1 MASVSRKGSKAL
13 SLMKAK
19 GKREFSLAKS
29 SQKNNTILLYQS
41 FVRLKIPIH
50 HQSGRRIVS
59 MSENSDQN
67 KVIRVLN
74 AYEAEIVRLN
84 RRVLDESPDLI
95 AIIGSDYIYYYVNPS
110 YIAIHGMAEE
120 DFIGFHVKKFLGDD
134 IFEHVVKPNME
145 LCMKGEDVHYEEW
158 FDFGESGVLYMDVR
172 YLPLHDS
179 DGKVDRIVVVS
190 RDITYRKEAEDYR
203 LSQEKLRT
211 IVELAGTYNHEINNP
226 LCSLGGYVELLAR
239 EETDPKKL
247 EYLQK
252 AKEEIN
258 RIAKVTLKIEHMTS
272 VRLSDYP
279 GGMQILDVNGECAG
293 QA

>member
-1 MASVSRKGSKAL
+1 
-13 SLMKAK
+13 
-19 GKREFSLAKS
+19 
-29 SQKNNTILLYQS
+29 
-41 FVRLKIPIH
+41 
-50 HQSGRRIVS
+50 
-59 MSENSDQN
+59 MSENTDQN
-67 KVIRVLN
+67 KIIRVLN

-95 AIIGSDYIYYYVNPS
+95 AIIGSDFIYYYVNPS
-110 YIAIHGMAEE
+110 YIAIHGMREE
-120 DFIGFHVKKFLGDD
+120 DFIGFHVRKFLGDD
-134 IFEHVVKPNME
+134 IFEHIVKPNME
-145 LCMKGEDVHYEEW
+145 LCMHGEDVHYEEW

-172 YLPLHDS
+172 YLPLHDG

-203 LSQEKLRT
+203 MSQEKLRT

-226 LCSLGGYVELLAR
+226 LCSLSGYIELLAMA
-239 EETDPKKL
+239 ETDPKRV
-247 EYLQK
+247 EYFDK

-258 RIAKVTLKIEHMTS
+258 RIAEVTRKIEHMTS

-279 GGMQILDVNGECAG
+279 GGMQILNVDGECAG